1 MSDFSLWDIVRN
13 LLTGLQWTLLLSLV
27 AFIGGG
33 VIGLLVMAMRIS
45 HKAFPRNVA
54 RTYIELFQGTP
65 LLMQLFLVFFG
76 VALLGV
82 DISPWLAAA
91 IALTL
96 FTSAYLA
103 EIWRGCVDSISHG
116 QWEAS
121 ASLAL
126 NPLEQLRYV
135 ILPQALR
142 IAVAP
147 TVGFSVQVVK
157 GTAVT
162 SIIGFTELT
171 KTGGMLANATFEPF
185 MVYGLVALG
194 YFLHKYYGDHHVLKG
209 IDLTVEEGQVV
220 AIIGRSGSGKSTL
233 LRTLNG
239 LESINDGV
247 IEVDGE
253 YLDAARAD
261 LRSLRQKVGM
271 VFQQFNLFPHLTVGE
286 NVMLAPQVVQK
297 VPKAKAA
304 QLARQ
309 MLERVG
315 LGEKFD
321 AFPDRLSGGQQQ
333 RVAIARALAMSPK
346 VLLCDEITSAL
357 DPELVNEVLSVV
369 RQLANDGM
377 TLIMVTHEMRFARE
391 VGDKLVFMH
400 QGKVHEVGDPKVL
413 FANPQTPELANF
425 IGSVEQPG

>member
-1 MSDFSLWDIVRN
+1 MSDFSFWDIVRN

-33 VIGLLVMAMRIS
+33 VIGLLVMTMRIS
-45 HKAFPRNVA
+45 TKAFPRNVA

-76 VALLGV
+76 IALLGV

-96 FTSAYLA
+96 FTSAY
-103 EIWRGCVDSISHG
+103 
-116 QWEAS
+116 
-121 ASLAL
+121 LAL

-194 YFLHKYYGDHHVLKG
+194 YFLLCYPLS
-209 IDLTVEEGQVV
+209 L
-220 AIIGRSGSGKSTL
+220 S
-233 LRTLNG
+233 
-239 LESINDGV
+239 
-247 IEVDGE
+247 
-253 YLDAARAD
+253 ARY
-261 LRSLRQKVGM
+261 
-271 VFQQFNLFPHLTVGE
+271 
-286 NVMLAPQVVQK
+286 
-297 VPKAKAA
+297 
-304 QLARQ
+304 
-309 MLERVG
+309 LER
-315 LGEKFD
+315 
-321 AFPDRLSGGQQQ
+321 RLH
-333 RVAIARALAMSPK
+333 A
-346 VLLCDEITSAL
+346 SA
-357 DPELVNEVLSVV
+357 
-369 RQLANDGM
+369 
-377 TLIMVTHEMRFARE
+377 
-391 VGDKLVFMH
+391 
-400 QGKVHEVGDPKVL
+400 
-413 FANPQTPELANF
+413 
-425 IGSVEQPG
+425 